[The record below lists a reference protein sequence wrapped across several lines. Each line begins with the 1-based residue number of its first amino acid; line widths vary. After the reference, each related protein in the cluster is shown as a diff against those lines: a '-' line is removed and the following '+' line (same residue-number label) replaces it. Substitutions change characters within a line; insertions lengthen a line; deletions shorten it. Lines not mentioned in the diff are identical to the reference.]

1 MCKNPL
7 VDIDGPGVAE
17 WMAEVAA
24 AVGRRAAEVHE
35 DVYEVILREIPQL
48 RDDELV
54 LALHASSVRSN
65 VDTCLQIMQHR
76 IDLAAVHAPA
86 AALEYA
92 RRLAQ
97 RATPLTAL
105 LRAYRLGHACFSGY
119 LVKELAPQADDPA
132 MITATPLT
140 MSQIVAGY
148 RDQTSEE
155 TGAGSMQGRENWLPS
170 LSARGAARRRDLL

>member
-1 MCKNPL
+1 MS
-7 VDIDGPGVAE
+7 
-17 WMAEVAA
+17 EVGA

-35 DVYEVILREIPQL
+35 DVEEVIRGEIPQL

-105 LRAYRLGHACFSGY
+105 LRAYRLWHAWFSRY
-119 LVKELAPQADDPA
+119 LVKELVRPAADPP
-132 MITATPLT
+132 MITANTLS
-140 MSQIVAGY
+140 MSQIAACY
-148 RDQTSEE
+148 IHPTTEKK
-155 TGAGSMQGRENWLPS
+155 
-170 LSARGAARRRDLL
+170 SAAYK